1 MALAH
6 THIRI
11 LLELRKQ
18 KVTGKGRTSS
28 ILELGEQNWFGDVAP
43 DVIASLIAES
53 GFSADKVNELQSIL
67 EKVTAEKSRYWLFNL
82 AKIFYKIIFDFDKYV
97 AVDLHG
103 THDALQHDLNHPL
116 PFDEKF
122 DVVTNIGTGEHVFN
136 QYQVFKTIHDH
147 CRPSGLMIHA
157 LPNQGCYDHGFY
169 NYHPTFVYDLC
180 EANSYQI
187 LALILTDGTQIPKK
201 LIQINSRVDY
211 VQLAVN
217 GKLSE
222 YSGLHVI
229 LRQADIHAEFSIP
242 RQGYYDDKL
251 PAELAAAWRRL
262 PR

>member
-11 LLELRKQ
+11 LHELHKQ
-18 KVTGKGRTSS
+18 NVTGEGRTSS

-43 DVIASLIAES
+43 DVLASLIAES
-53 GFSADKVNELQSIL
+53 GLSAEKVSALQSVL
-67 EKVTAEKSRYWLFNL
+67 QKVLAEKNRYWSFDL
-82 AKIFYKIIFDFDKYV
+82 AKVFYKIIFDFDKYV

-103 THDALQHDLNHPL
+103 TPDALQYDLNHPL
-116 PFDEKF
+116 PFDDKF

-147 CRPSGLMIHA
+147 CRPSGLMILG

-169 NYHPTFVYDLC
+169 NYHPTFVHDLC

-187 LALILTDGTQIPKK
+187 LALILTDGTQTPKK
-201 LIQINSRVDY
+201 LIQLNSRVDY
-211 VQLAVN
+211 VQLAIN
-217 GKLSE
+217 GKLSS
-222 YSGLHVI
+222 YSGLHAI
-229 LRQADIHAEFSIP
+229 LRQADNPGEFRIP
-242 RQGYYDDKL
+242 QQGYYDDKL